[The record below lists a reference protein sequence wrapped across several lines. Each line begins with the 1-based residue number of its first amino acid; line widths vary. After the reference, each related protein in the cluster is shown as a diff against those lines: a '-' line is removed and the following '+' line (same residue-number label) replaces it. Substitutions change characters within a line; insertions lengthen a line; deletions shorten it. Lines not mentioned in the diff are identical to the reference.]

1 MYNVLYGAKVYLQ
14 IKKKEIPDFL
24 VLEYELKNIIK
35 HAFVFFSSK
44 SKSKCVN

>member
-1 MYNVLYGAKVYLQ
+1 VQKYICKL
-14 IKKKEIPDFL
+14 KKKKFQIFL